1 MRIDVRWLL
10 IVFGFEGANEVPYDL
25 ALVGGIELHDADIA
39 KRGLARLLLKT
50 ARQPDRAELDRLSSA
65 ALRDAG
71 LGERLRDAQPLA
83 LERVG
88 RNHVHLA
95 ETGDA
100 RCDRGEVV
108 HVAAEADIGENLPAE
123 RL

>member
-39 KRGLARLLLKT
+39 KRCLARLLLKT
-50 ARQPDRAELDRLSSA
+50 ERQPDRAELDRLSSA

-71 LGERLRDAQPLA
+71 LGERLRAAQALA

-88 RNHVHLA
+88 RNHLHLD
-95 ETGDA
+95 ETVDA
-100 RCDRGEVV
+100 PHDRRQAANATAYGERD
-108 HVAAEADIGENLPAE
+108 ET
-123 RL
+123 